1 MSVERSF
8 PGPLQVVT
16 ALLDATN
23 LHDLE
28 ALTDCFA
35 PDYRLE
41 MPAHPDRSFRG
52 VEQVRRNWSM
62 FFTSIPDL
70 SARMPAAFE
79 SAPEVWSEWEM
90 TGTRND
96 GSSHEMRGVMI
107 FTVSEGLIRACRFYL
122 EPVERGTGDVNDA
135 VRHESLGGPS

>member
-8 PGPLQVVT
+8 PGPLEVVT

-28 ALTDCFA
+28 ALTACFA

-70 SARMPAAFE
+70 SARILAAFE
-79 SAPEVWSEWEM
+79 SGPEVWSEWEM

-96 GSSHEMRGVMI
+96 GSRHEMRGVMI

-122 EPVERGTGDVNDA
+122 EPVERGTGDIDRA
-135 VRHESLGGPS
+135 VRSASLGGPS